1 MGRVAFDSVQ
11 KFSSLSAYL
20 PVKYQISGTE
30 SSFFLREAN
39 HEFMKNSS
47 LQSRVET
54 FFTYKTK
61 KRPIVSV
68 SYGPFLVE
76 HDVPQDLLLTPNAFG
91 STNKFTFNWKLKTYI
106 MSEKIYLMRPKV
118 QILFYIVGRD
128 WDDYSMSEQLP
139 CMHVFAFWETL
150 GVRGSCRLKGD
161 LGLCVASLDLQPTW
175 FNPPTVVTGRKK
187 VVDRSDG
194 ISVELYYAIH
204 PGGEN
209 GECSTEDLRKGNA
222 IRPGK
227 EGAGE
232 RMSHLQRI
240 GSISLHQAP
249 ETSQLTELW
258 LDSNIVIQL
267 PLKPVKQGEV
277 VTASVTVTNNITV
290 DQFILRAKVKKGVN
304 ILNAKISELRQWD
317 VMQEVSNG
325 GKHSTIAVMCHRI
338 KANSRSRSSSL
349 FEVVRLNFEIASFSS
364 LSGTQP
370 ISWQVEYPQKKMTE
384 MALSEIFICQ
394 KDLVG
399 IVPLAMDTDILNTA
413 ILTGKTVAVPIK
425 VISVE
430 ENNMVMDISESVECK
445 SSAEDVVKV
454 SDRCDYVFV
463 NGKEMKGKVNVV
475 VNFTYQ
481 YLSAPLWLT
490 VWVPR
495 LPLQIDVSDTEL
507 NQIKG
512 WRVPIVSSQRLTRDS
527 DDEDED
533 DRKGRGCTL
542 QYQHAMVRV
551 LTQFVAEDAS
561 PSGQL
566 SYLLG
571 SDWQIDITDLVTD
584 FMKLEK
590 PYVAQLQGGKVL
602 VGQEVGMTMVQVLSP
617 LSDSILAEKTV
628 TVLDDKVTITD
639 MGVQL
644 VAGLSLVLQPSTA
657 SPQAFVATT
666 VAQDLLHTPKQ
677 EAMVSSWIQFSD
689 GAVTPLDIYDPRD
702 FSLSASSLDEL
713 VVSAHQSSAVKW
725 PVVVAEGEG
734 EGLLV
739 KVDMMISESC
749 QKSKRKSILAV
760 GNGNIKVK
768 FGQNDANPHGDYS
781 AEEIENHASDRRQK
795 VFDQEGQYYRSS
807 SDEREEGPGRKTGVT
822 AKSTTKNKVF
832 KSIPEG
838 NKLSDEGLLQNIPI
852 DFTNFPA
859 QIDLP
864 QSNNGMEDSD
874 LVETP
879 RGLSDLETGMY
890 ALLGVFCLAILVF
903 LINCATFTLKYRHKQ
918 LPMEGQ
924 TSMNHSH
931 DWVWLGNEM
940 ELLDNP
946 ADISS
951 PPDECTTIIDQGI
964 GFDAGSQLLVGT
976 PKKLLSQSSPKIQL
990 GDKQIRDLKQEHP
1003 LHSPT
1008 SKRKRVKFT
1017 TFTTIPP
1024 DDGCPT
1030 VNSILS
1036 CNEDDIKWVCQDMD
1050 LGESKQIRNYLE
1062 KLKDKM

>member
-1 MGRVAFDSVQ
+1 HTVCTYMEDGLMFLCFVCLLAMGRVVFDGVQ

-39 HEFMKNSS
+39 HEFIKNSS

-61 KRPIVSV
+61 KRPVVSV

-106 MSEKIYLMRPKV
+106 MSEKIYLTRPKV

-150 GVRGSCRLKGD
+150 GVRG
-161 LGLCVASLDLQPTW
+161 
-175 FNPPTVVTGRKK
+175 
-187 VVDRSDG
+187 
-194 ISVELYYAIH
+194 
-204 PGGEN
+204 
-209 GECSTEDLRKGNA
+209 
-222 IRPGK
+222 
-227 EGAGE
+227 AGE

-258 LDSNIVIQL
+258 LDSDIVIQL

-290 DQFILRAKVKKGVN
+290 DQFILRYACFLDPSTCVLSLWRPLFCMGWGVYPFI
-304 ILNAKISELRQWD
+304 ILSIW
-317 VMQEVSNG
+317 
-325 GKHSTIAVMCHRI
+325 
-338 KANSRSRSSSL
+338 
-349 FEVVRLNFEIASFSS
+349 FVRLNFEIASFSS

-430 ENNMVMDISESVECK
+430 ENNVVMDISESVECK

-454 SDRCDYVFV
+454 SDRIISLGGYFIL
-463 NGKEMKGKVNVV
+463 EA
-475 VNFTYQ
+475 F
-481 YLSAPLWLT
+481 LT
-490 VWVPR
+490 GM
-495 LPLQIDVSDTEL
+495 
-507 NQIKG
+507 IKG
-512 WRVPIVSSQRLTRDS
+512 NPKKHIQYIVQHILTAARIAYAQNS
-527 DDEDED
+527 DDEDVD
-533 DRKGRGCTL
+533 DHKGRGCTL

-590 PYVAQLQGGKVL
+590 PYVAELQGGKVL

-644 VAGLSLVLQPSTA
+644 VAGLSLVLQPSIA

-666 VAQDLLHTPKQ
+666 IAQDLLHTPKQ

-713 VVSAHQSSAVKW
+713 VVSAHQSSTVKW

-768 FGQNDANPHGDYS
+768 FGQNDANPHGLGDYS

-807 SDEREEGPGRKTGVT
+807 SDEREEGPGRKTSVT
-822 AKSTTKNKVF
+822 
-832 KSIPEG
+832 
-838 NKLSDEGLLQNIPI
+838 
-852 DFTNFPA
+852 
-859 QIDLP
+859 IDLP

-879 RGLSDLETGMY
+879 RALSDLETGMY

-918 LPMEGQ
+918 LPMEREA
-924 TSMNHSH
+924 SMNHSH

-946 ADISS
+946 ADVSP
-951 PPDECTTIIDQGI
+951 PPDECTTIIDQGV
-964 GFDAGSQLLVGT
+964 GFDAGSQLL
-976 PKKLLSQSSPKIQL
+976 
-990 GDKQIRDLKQEHP
+990 QIRDLKQEHP

-1030 VNSILS
+1030 VAMSNPAGLIAENKSELDLVSLWIEHHPDVLRLYTLLGS
-1036 CNEDDIKWVCQDMD
+1036 NNTTANDFHIVANDITWMF
-1050 LGESKQIRNYLE
+1050 S
-1062 KLKDKM
+1062 

>member
-1 MGRVAFDSVQ
+1 QMLKNTGLKSTLAMGRVVFDGVQ

-39 HEFMKNSS
+39 HEFIKNSS

-61 KRPIVSV
+61 KRPVVSV

-106 MSEKIYLMRPKV
+106 MSEKIYLTRPKV

-194 ISVELYYAIH
+194 ILVELYYAIH

-258 LDSNIVIQL
+258 LDSDIVIQL

-338 KANSRSRSSSL
+338 KANSRSS
-349 FEVVRLNFEIASFSS
+349 EVVRLNFEIASFSS

-430 ENNMVMDISESVECK
+430 ENNVVMDISESVECK

-454 SDRCDYVFV
+454 KSLLVF
-463 NGKEMKGKVNVV
+463 
-475 VNFTYQ
+475 
-481 YLSAPLWLT
+481 
-490 VWVPR
+490 
-495 LPLQIDVSDTEL
+495 
-507 NQIKG
+507 
-512 WRVPIVSSQRLTRDS
+512 IVSILIILTRDS
-527 DDEDED
+527 DDEDVD
-533 DRKGRGCTL
+533 DHKGRGCTL

-590 PYVAQLQGGKVL
+590 PYVAELQGGKVL

-644 VAGLSLVLQPSTA
+644 VAGLSLVLQPSIA

-666 VAQDLLHTPKQ
+666 IAQDLLHTPKQ

-713 VVSAHQSSAVKW
+713 VVSAHQSSTVKW

-768 FGQNDANPHGDYS
+768 FGQNDANPHGLGDYS

-807 SDEREEGPGRKTGVT
+807 SDEREEGPGRKTSVT

-838 NKLSDEGLLQNIPI
+838 DKLSDEGLLQNIPI

-879 RGLSDLETGMY
+879 RALSDLETGMY

-918 LPMEGQ
+918 LPMEREA
-924 TSMNHSH
+924 SMNHSH

-946 ADISS
+946 ADVSP
-951 PPDECTTIIDQGI
+951 PPDECTTIIDQGV

-976 PKKLLSQSSPKIQL
+976 PKKLPSQSSPKIQL
-990 GDKQIRDLKQEHP
+990 RDKQIRDLKQEHP

-1030 VNSILS
+1030 VNSILN